1 MEAVVSLCLLAAVW
15 TSWFWVFLV
24 LWALAESVVI
34 LRRWEREAAKG
45 K

>member
-1 MEAVVSLCLLAAVW
+1 MEVVVLLCLVAAVW
-15 TSWFWVFLV
+15 TSYFWAFLV
-24 LWALAESVVI
+24 LWALVESVVI